1 MQEQTNISNSIAF
14 FDFDGTITDR
24 DIFFDFI
31 FYRLRK
37 GLSLWKIARAKPVL
51 AAYVL
56 KLMDNETAK
65 EQIFGILFKGESLAR
80 FQQTV
85 DAYYQACF
93 SKRIRPAALEKI
105 QWHKSMQHQ
114 VVIVS
119 ANFHWLIQPF
129 ATAQGIA
136 CISTE
141 AALEQGVITGKF
153 ATPNCY
159 GEEKVR
165 RIQAVINNL
174 SSYEQI
180 YAYGDSKGDHAMLQ
194 IATNPF
200 YKAF

>member
-1 MQEQTNISNSIAF
+1 MQEPINISNSIAF

-37 GLSLWKIARAKPVL
+37 GLSPWKIARATPVL
-51 AAYVL
+51 VAYVL
-56 KLMDNETAK
+56 KLMDNEMAK
-65 EQIFGILFKGESLAR
+65 EKIFGILFKGESLAR

-85 DAYYQACF
+85 NAYYQACC

-105 QWHKSMQHQ
+105 QWHKSMQHR

-119 ANFHWLIQPF
+119 ANFNWLIQPF
-129 ATAQGIA
+129 AVAQDIT

-159 GEEKVR
+159 GAEKVR
-165 RIQAVINNL
+165 RIRAAISNL
-174 SSYEQI
+174 DAYDEI
-180 YAYGDSKGDHAMLQ
+180 YAYGDSKGDTAMLEM
-194 IATNPF
+194 ATKPF